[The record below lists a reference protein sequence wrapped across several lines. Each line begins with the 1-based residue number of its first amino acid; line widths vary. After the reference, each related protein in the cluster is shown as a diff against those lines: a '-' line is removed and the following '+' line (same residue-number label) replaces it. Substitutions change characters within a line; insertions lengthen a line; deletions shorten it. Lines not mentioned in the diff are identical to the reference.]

1 MFLALIST
9 GRFATMVLPGRVI
22 GVSVLI
28 GLAACWLVA
37 LAPASGRAEVFVIE
51 AAVPL
56 EDASDEGVSA
66 ALDSALES
74 AVRRAATMGL
84 TWVEIHSVFAR
95 DGLVGVQVLA
105 ASEPPENARGGADSE
120 DAPGT
125 GAAAQPTSRERI
137 DL

>member
-1 MFLALIST
+1 MMA
-9 GRFATMVLPGRVI
+9 LPGRVI
-22 GVSVLI
+22 GASVLI

-51 AAVPL
+51 AIVPL
-56 EDASDEGVSA
+56 EDTSDEGVSA

-74 AVRRAATMGL
+74 AVRCAATMGL
-84 TWVEIHSVFAR
+84 TLIQIHSVFAS

-105 ASEPPENARGGADSE
+105 ASQPPEDARGGPVSK
-120 DAPGT
+120 DALGT
-125 GAAAQPTSRERI
+125 GAGAKPTSRERI